1 MNSQRSLHLYG
12 SSTFWLVVG
21 FTGQALF
28 TSRFIIQWIASERK
42 KESVFPVAFWYLSL
56 VGGTML
62 LAYAISRVDPV
73 IILGQ
78 ALGVVVYMR
87 NLVLIHQQRMRLAER
102 EKELAVNAEKSVE
115 LPATV
120 PMRRAG

>member
-1 MNSQRSLHLYG
+1 MYG
-12 SSTFWLVVG
+12 NSTFWLVVG

-28 TSRFIIQWIASERK
+28 TSRFIVQWIASERK

-78 ALGVVVYMR
+78 ALGVVVYTR

-102 EKELAVNAEKSVE
+102 EKELAFDAGKSVD